1 MKDERRAWVPVL
13 IAEDGSLWPYWDLA
27 ALARGHA
34 IDKLAVATAYKSV
47 QSAKEA
53 GIILMRCVVEVPARK
68 GKRR

>member
-1 MKDERRAWVPVL
+1 MV
-13 IAEDGSLWPYWDLA
+13 AEDGSLWPYWDLA

-34 IDKLAVATAYKSV
+34 IDKLQVSAVGLAAATIYKSV
-47 QSAKEA
+47 QSAEKA